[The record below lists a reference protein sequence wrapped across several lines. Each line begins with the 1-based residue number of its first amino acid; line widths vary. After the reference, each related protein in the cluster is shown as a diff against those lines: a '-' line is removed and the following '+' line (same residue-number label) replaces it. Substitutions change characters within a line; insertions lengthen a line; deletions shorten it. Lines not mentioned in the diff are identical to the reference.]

1 MRSSLPTLEDPAI
14 QEANAPPKR
23 RRAARTA
30 EQLDPDSV
38 LDLQQTAGNHAVNT
52 LVQERD
58 GDFKTKTEAIK
69 GGLTGL
75 ELDISFNVSGKK
87 AAGIQ
92 AVQAWWGSGS
102 TLGQG
107 VGKTGIEINKKRY
120 EAFIDGGQFSPWVTL
135 SGEKPAHP
143 TQPYYL
149 TADEVK
155 SQVTW
160 DGEKGSIR
168 VYDLPSASALFEEMF
183 FETAIVAVD
192 VDGKGT
198 DEILQVFTWGSS
210 KQGTKQL
217 HDKGDKI
224 DRKDSHIVSSSTP
237 SATFKQILKNDYPG
251 YKYI

>member
-14 QEANAPPKR
+14 QEAIAPPGR
-23 RRAARTA
+23 RRAGRTA

-69 GGLTGL
+69 GGLSGL

-107 VGKTGIEINKKRY
+107 VGKTGIEINKKKY

>member
-14 QEANAPPKR
+14 QEAIAPPR
-23 RRAARTA
+23 QRRAARTA

-69 GGLTGL
+69 GGLSGL

-107 VGKTGIEINKKRY
+107 VGKTGIEINKKKY